1 MWSLLGKNFKSRF
14 LLGTSGYPSPEVL
27 KKSILESEVEIVTM
41 SLRRSGGMSE
51 GAAFWEI
58 LKELPVHFL
67 PNTAGC
73 HSVKEAVTTAHMAR
87 EVFNTNWIKLEIIG
101 DDYNLQPDPF
111 ALVEGTKILLEE
123 GFEVFPYMTDD
134 LVLAEKLVDLG
145 VRILMPWASPI
156 GSGKGLINQYALK
169 TLRNRFPELN
179 LIIDAGIGKPS
190 EAARAMEMGYDG
202 VLLNTAVS
210 QSLTP
215 NLMARAFSEAITGGR
230 KGFEAGLME
239 ERDFAIPST
248 PVVGTPFWHNEKKNE
263 KDSNCEK
270 KNDLNTP

>member
-1 MWSLLGKNFKSRF
+1 MWNLLGKKVKSRF
-14 LLGTSGYPSPEVL
+14 LLGTSGYPSPEIL
-27 KKSILESEVEIVTM
+27 KKSIVDSEVEIVTM
-41 SLRRSGGMSE
+41 SLRRSGGLKE
-51 GAAFWEI
+51 GAAFWDI

-87 EVFNTNWIKLEIIG
+87 EVFKTNWIKLEIIG

-111 ALVEGTKILLEE
+111 ALVEGTRILLEE

-134 LVLAEKLVDLG
+134 LVLAEKLVELG

-156 GSGKGLINQYALK
+156 GSGKGLINPYALK
-169 TLRNRFPELN
+169 TLRNRFPDLD

-210 QSLTP
+210 QALNPS
-215 NLMARAFSEAITGGR
+215 LMAKAFSEGIRSGR
-230 KGFEAGLME
+230 NGFEAGLME
-239 ERDFAIPST
+239 ERDFASPST
-248 PVVGTPFWHNEKKNE
+248 PVVGTPFWHQDGKSEQPL
-263 KDSNCEK
+263 NCEK
-270 KNDLNTP
+270 